1 MALEAATY
9 ITDLSASNPL
19 AGDLQSQGDDHLRLL
34 KSVLQATFPNG
45 SRAFRFTSVISP
57 VSADTSL
64 SAPGDDAKVVPVT
77 ASGAARTITLPSSSL
92 FSGYTNVIMKT
103 DSTANAVTVASAA
116 LINGAASIKLYNQ
129 WDIAIVWYAA
139 TEATWYALI
148 VSRHWIP
155 PASASGN
162 VTLDNTY
169 HDKLLTISA
178 SGASRTVT
186 LPNTVPAGFKC
197 KVKKTD
203 STANTV
209 TLDATSGGN
218 INGAT
223 TVVLRFQYE
232 EVEIIFDGSTWHAP
246 VYDPFPPGS
255 TMLWWTD
262 TAPTGWT
269 FLEGQAISRTTY
281 PRLFAFF
288 GTTYGVGDSST
299 TFNLP
304 DSRGRFPRFWDHAKA
319 IDPDRATRTAPSGT
333 SIVAGDHVGT
343 EQADANLAHT
353 HATPYTNA
361 TRDPGASGSL
371 MNYSGSDLST
381 TTTSSG
387 GSEARPKNINVG
399 AIIKLG

>member
-155 PASASGN
+155 PASARGS
-162 VTLDNTY
+162 VT
-169 HDKLLTISA
+169 
-178 SGASRTVT
+178 
-186 LPNTVPAGFKC
+186 
-197 KVKKTD
+197 
-203 STANTV
+203 
-209 TLDATSGGN
+209 
-218 INGAT
+218 
-223 TVVLRFQYE
+223 
-232 EVEIIFDGSTWHAP
+232 
-246 VYDPFPPGS
+246 
-255 TMLWWTD
+255 
-262 TAPTGWT
+262 
-269 FLEGQAISRTTY
+269 
-281 PRLFAFF
+281 
-288 GTTYGVGDSST
+288 
-299 TFNLP
+299 
-304 DSRGRFPRFWDHAKA
+304 
-319 IDPDRATRTAPSGT
+319 
-333 SIVAGDHVGT
+333 
-343 EQADANLAHT
+343 
-353 HATPYTNA
+353 
-361 TRDPGASGSL
+361 
-371 MNYSGSDLST
+371 
-381 TTTSSG
+381 
-387 GSEARPKNINVG
+387 
-399 AIIKLG
+399 